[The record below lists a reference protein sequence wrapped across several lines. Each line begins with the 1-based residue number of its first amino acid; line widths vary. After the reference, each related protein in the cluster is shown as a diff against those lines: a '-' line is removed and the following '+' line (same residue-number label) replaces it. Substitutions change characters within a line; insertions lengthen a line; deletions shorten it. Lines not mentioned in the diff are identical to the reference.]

1 MVCLL
6 IQQRIRHSRHGR
18 RPGGT
23 KNSAKKD
30 VLEHSGEK
38 EEENREEKS
47 MLRAAIVEKSR
58 EHREYIR
65 AGLQGL
71 NIEIQVSDYSNE
83 YDFLENLGGE
93 ASAFDIILLN
103 TTIRHEGD
111 GVQLAAEIRN
121 RNRKVMIC
129 FITDSQRYYAE
140 AFSVFATGYLLYPFD
155 ISELHNCISFF
166 YQKTSKER
174 RASVMIKEAGGSY
187 RRVYCRNI
195 VYIESVNRKVILHL
209 ENGDAVES
217 YAKLGELEESLPG
230 NLFFR
235 CHQSYVINLYFVE
248 KMESTRFLV
257 QSDEIPISR
266 KYQKEARDRYYDYMF
281 EKM

>member
-1 MVCLL
+1 M
-6 IQQRIRHSRHGR
+6 SGE
-18 RPGGT
+18 
-23 KNSAKKD
+23 KKQILQNWD
-30 VLEHSGEK
+30 ILEHSKEK
-38 EEENREEKS
+38 GENREEKD

-58 EHREYIR
+58 EHREYLR

-71 NIEIQVSDYSNE
+71 HMDIQVSDYSNE

-111 GVQLAAEIRN
+111 GVQLAAEIRS

-129 FITDSQRYYAE
+129 FVTDSQRYYAE

-166 YQKTSKER
+166 YQKTEKER

-217 YAKLGELEESLPG
+217 YAKLGELEEALPG
-230 NLFFR
+230 KLFFR
-235 CHQSYVINLYFVE
+235 CHQSYIINLYFVE
-248 KMESTRFLV
+248 KMESTRFLI

-266 KYQKEARDRYYDYMF
+266 KYQKEARDMYYDYMF

>member
-1 MVCLL
+1 MDFRL
-6 IQQRIRHSRHGR
+6 IHQQYRARSRDGR
-18 RPGGT
+18 KPDGT
-23 KNSAKKD
+23 GKDSAKK
-30 VLEHSGEK
+30 K
-38 EEENREEKS
+38 KYWEEEV

-71 NIEIQVSDYSNE
+71 NMDIQISEFGNE
-83 YDFLENLGGE
+83 YDYLENAGE
-93 ASAFDIILLN
+93 DASAFDLLLLN

-111 GVQLAAEIRN
+111 GIRLAGEIRS

-174 RASVMIKEAGGSY
+174 RASVMVKEAGGSY

-195 VYIESVNRKVILHL
+195 CYIESVSRKVILHL
-209 ENGDAVES
+209 ENGDSIES
-217 YAKLGELEESLPG
+217 YAKLGELEEMLPDK
-230 NLFFR
+230 LFFR
-235 CHQSYVINLYFVE
+235 CHQSYLINLYFVE
-248 KMESTRFLV
+248 KMEAGKFLLPEA
-257 QSDEIPISR
+257 EIPISR
-266 KYQKEARDRYYDYMF
+266 KYQKEVREHYYDYMF